1 MAKTKVPL
9 QKKTATSVFVDGTG
23 WTCVKY
29 VNTIVF
35 SIRDMAGVK
44 TVRLNSGG
52 WRTNTTKE
60 RMNHGF
66 FTYNL
71 PYVVHQLKGAWRVL
85 NTATREEVP
94 FEDNMEIKHAE

>member
-9 QKKTATSVFVDGTG
+9 QKKTATSVYTDDSG
-23 WTCVKY
+23 WTCIKY
-29 VNTIVF
+29 HHTVVF
-35 SIRDMAGVK
+35 KIMAINDVK

-66 FTYNL
+66 FTHNL
-71 PYVVHQLKGAWRVL
+71 PYAVHQVKGEWFVWNRL
-85 NTATREEVP
+85 TDEEIP